1 MKKYLIIFTIC
12 LLWACSSDNIK
23 NNQNTWT
30 IQNSWTL
37 ENKSWTWN
45 EEFWQTKLLKEI
57 NYSNLVDK
65 SSQEEI
71 KNALKEAWVD
81 EKEISEFLRNVDTFN
96 KTVENKT
103 LLSTWFAKT
112 NILPAYDEDFIAQKW
127 DEKNKDFKWNNC
139 RITTFWLLKNFINVK
154 NPSNKLDTENLAFDY
169 ESIKWWKIF
178 DEKDKKI
185 FDNFFAQIPSPN
197 TQNTSELVKVVQDDW
212 KKKWVEFTNPN
223 AKVIS
228 VFLQDS
234 IDEKS
239 KKLFIWHVWVLL
251 PTKDS
256 KFIFIEKLAFQ
267 KPYQALKFDSKRD
280 LSDYLMAT
288 YDVDTTWE
296 SARPFVLENYDLI
309 DWYSANP
316 NTIIKN

>member
-1 MKKYLIIFTIC
+1 M
-12 LLWACSSDNIK
+12 
-23 NNQNTWT
+23 
-30 IQNSWTL
+30 TL
-37 ENKSWTWN
+37 Y
-45 EEFWQTKLLKEI
+45 I
-57 NYSNLVDK
+57 
-65 SSQEEI
+65 
-71 KNALKEAWVD
+71 
-81 EKEISEFLRNVDTFN
+81 
-96 KTVENKT
+96 VE
-103 LLSTWFAKT
+103 
-112 NILPAYDEDFIAQKW
+112 
-127 DEKNKDFKWNNC
+127 
-139 RITTFWLLKNFINVK
+139 
-154 NPSNKLDTENLAFDY
+154 
-169 ESIKWWKIF
+169 
-178 DEKDKKI
+178 I

-212 KKKWVEFTNPN
+212 KKKWIEFTNPN

-234 IDEKS
+234 IDDKS
-239 KKLFIWHVWVLL
+239 KKLFIWHIWVLL